1 MRRLAPLV
9 AAAALLSA
17 SACIVVPV
25 PLPARIGAAPQPG
38 GVPEDFRSIC
48 QANVGSPE
56 TQIAA
61 FRASGRYGDPVI
73 STFDTGAQ
81 FVIFERLGLPGAGAT
96 VTTGATGANG
106 CSVTEAGV
114 EYTLTPG
121 GQVYADRSS
130 QAVLR

>member
-1 MRRLAPLV
+1 MRCLPHAIAVAILLA
-9 AAAALLSA
+9 AG
-17 SACIVVPV
+17 ACVPIPV
-25 PLPARIGAAPQPG
+25 PLPAFGDGGSQSG

-81 FVIFERLGLPGAGAT
+81 FVIFERIGVEGTGAS

-121 GQVYADRSS
+121 GQVYTNRSMPE
-130 QAVLR
+130 AIR